1 MSLELLGY
9 GKGAVHMALE
19 AQRQGAESTG
29 QQKSF
34 KRRELGAEVRVSN
47 GIDPVDEMRSA
58 SYDARH
64 RVAVASDIFGGRVK
78 YEIGSVSDRLL
89 EDGCGPGIIDH
100 GYRTDFVGRL
110 RQAAN
115 MLKLEDHRSR
125 TFEIEQRRTGNIRFD
140 GLRFGVFDIITSDTE
155 TGQQL
160 LEKAI
165 GIAVAVADRDHAIA
179 GLHNR

>member
-1 MSLELLGY
+1 MSLEPLGY

-19 AQRQGAESTG
+19 AQRQGAKSTG

-34 KRRELGAEVRVSN
+34 KRRKLGAEIRVSK

-64 RVAVASDIFGGRVK
+64 RIAVASDIFGGRVK
-78 YEIGSVSDRLL
+78 HEIGSMSDRLL

-100 GYRTDFVGRL
+100 GHRTDFVGRL

-125 TFEIEQRRTGNIRFD
+125 TFEIEQRRTGKSRFD
-140 GLRFGVFDIITSDTE
+140 SLRIGAVDIIDFHTE
-155 TGQQL
+155 
-160 LEKAI
+160 A
-165 GIAVAVADRDHAIA
+165 
-179 GLHNR
+179 